1 MSMTNFTSS
10 DINGNIQPPYDK
22 VLYLLGT
29 LNIEANSTNIELY
42 LDNYSLSTILNS
54 VKTYSDIL
62 INNKNVFPVKLKQLF
77 EESLKFSTW
86 TTNFDNSVQSTIIW
100 GCVYYVLAVS
110 GDVAKHNLSL
120 LDKLV
125 EKNKGS
131 YQYFQHFKDALEEN
145 DDNSQTSSTLQRR
158 EIEERV
164 VLDEPELSLHQETQ
178 RRIVEHHS
186 LSVNGK
192 KQSESLLI
200 KSLNAQIEKLKKDNE
215 KLRKRVAELE
225 SIVERLPQQNIIVQG
240 DYTVNK
246 HVDNQV
252 SGVKS
257 GGTGINVNK
266 EEK

>member
-1 MSMTNFTSS
+1 MTHFTSS
-10 DINGNIQPPYDK
+10 DINGKIQSPYDK

-42 LDNYSLSTILNS
+42 LDNYSLSTILNR

-62 INNKNVFPVKLKQLF
+62 INDKSVFPVKLKELY

-86 TTNFDNSVQSTIIW
+86 TTSVENSVQSTIVW

-110 GDVAKHNLSL
+110 GDVAKQNLSL
-120 LDKLV
+120 LEKLV
-125 EKNKGS
+125 SGNKDS
-131 YQYFQHFKDALEEN
+131 CKYFQHFKNDVEEN
-145 DDNSQTSSTLQRR
+145 DDNSHTPSTLQRR
-158 EIEERV
+158 EIEELV
-164 VLDEPELSLHQETQ
+164 VIDEPEISLHQKTQ
-178 RRIVEHHS
+178 RRIVEHHGPS
-186 LSVNGK
+186 ANGK
-192 KQSESLLI
+192 KQNESLLI
-200 KSLNAQIEKLKKDNE
+200 MSLNAQIEQLTKENEELKK
-215 KLRKRVAELE
+215 RVTELE
-225 SIVERLPQQNIIVQG
+225 SLVEKLPQQNIIVQG

-266 EEK
+266 EDK